1 MVTKLDLL
9 GNKRT
14 RGDTAV
20 DGLIAGLGG
29 GVLMALFLAL
39 VGWAGG
45 TPPQATLAL
54 FDPAQPGN
62 WLSGLLAHL
71 AVSAIYGLILALLLR
86 GVGRLRPSLAKRPW
100 LWGAVYGLLLWS
112 LATGAVL
119 TAVASPLEQIPAVEF
134 VLAHLLY
141 GLAAGHWLRS
151 SY

>member
-1 MVTKLDLL
+1 MAKIDMVRHEK
-9 GNKRT
+9 T

-29 GVLMALFLAL
+29 GVLMTLFLAL

-45 TPPQATLAL
+45 TPPQATVAL

-62 WLSGLLAHL
+62 WQSGLLAHL
-71 AVSAIYGLILALLLR
+71 AVSAIYGLILAMLLR
-86 GVGRLRPSLAKRPW
+86 SVGGLGLSSAKLTW
-100 LWGAVYGLLLWS
+100 LWGAVYGLLLWG

-119 TAVASPLEQIPAVEF
+119 TTVASPLDQIPAWEF
-134 VLAHLLY
+134 ALAHLLY
-141 GLAAGHWLRS
+141 GLAAGYWLRS